1 LASFKDITFTVKEAM
16 MMVQNIVQSPDRE
29 GQEIDREAIRN
40 VSQRILGVL
49 VRTWRL
55 QATKKKVRR
64 LENKI

>member
-1 LASFKDITFTVKEAM
+1 M
-16 MMVQNIVQSPDRE
+16 MMVQNIGQSPDRE

>member
-16 MMVQNIVQSPDRE
+16 MMVQNIGQSPDRE

-40 VSQRILGVL
+40 VSQRILGVF